1 MKIFYIKDENGE
13 YISEDGTC
21 RFKMLKGD
29 EARDFL
35 SSPEGQER
43 CFARLRRIEGD
54 EDEINIETTKDK
66 LKPFRV
72 NDSRVHYVTKRNKK
86 RKFTILSMSSA
97 EYNLEQF
104 VEESIA
110 DENVDVVEE
119 VFNRLDLV
127 TLYRAVCSL
136 PKEERDVILALF
148 SDEDQKTTRGYAE
161 EKGLHQTT
169 VMRLKKRALKNIK
182 KFF

>member
-21 RFKMLKGD
+21 RFKMLSGE
-29 EARDFL
+29 EAHKFL
-35 SSPEGQER
+35 VSPEGQGR

-110 DENVDVVEE
+110 DENVDVIEE
-119 VFNRLDLV
+119 AFHRVDLV
-127 TLYRAVCSL
+127 TLRRAVQSL
-136 PKEERDVILALF
+136 PKDERDVVWALF
-148 SDEDQKTTRGYAE
+148 LRKKPMTTRGYAE
-161 EKGLHQTT
+161 KKGLHQTT
-169 VMRLKKRALKNIK
+169 VMRLKKRALKNLK